1 MKNNNTFNRNSNLRT
16 NIPINID
23 DYINPIISYN
33 YINTNNSESN
43 CKYTQINIKKNNN
56 NIYKNDLK
64 LKEISKKLEKKNNNA
79 YINLNTDDYI
89 KNKYKYSYHK
99 SMNNF
104 NKNNKKNYSNN
115 DNNAMDNK
123 KKNQKSISYEQLNGN
138 NQINNA
144 HSLGKSKDKIYMK
157 SFNSTFNN
165 NNTINYN
172 EIKNY
177 SLNESSNSFKKFNK
191 KNKNQISKTHNL
203 NNKNSFKD
211 KNKIFL
217 MHNCTNKGSLINNK
231 IKKTNKNVNQCKTN
245 KNEINPDII
254 KNNNFTIG
262 KFIKDNDNNVYK
274 NNHYKISSSD
284 GIKNYFFVNN
294 RYKTKSKNDKQ
305 ANFGIDS
312 LEKIYDQNVEFKH
325 KKNMLT
331 LPND

>member
-1 MKNNNTFNRNSNLRT
+1 
-16 NIPINID
+16 
-23 DYINPIISYN
+23 
-33 YINTNNSESN
+33 
-43 CKYTQINIKKNNN
+43 
-56 NIYKNDLK
+56 
-64 LKEISKKLEKKNNNA
+64 
-79 YINLNTDDYI
+79 
-89 KNKYKYSYHK
+89 
-99 SMNNF
+99 
-104 NKNNKKNYSNN
+104 
-115 DNNAMDNK
+115 
-123 KKNQKSISYEQLNGN
+123 
-138 NQINNA
+138 
-144 HSLGKSKDKIYMK
+144 
-157 SFNSTFNN
+157 
-165 NNTINYN
+165 
-172 EIKNY
+172 
-177 SLNESSNSFKKFNK
+177 
-191 KNKNQISKTHNL
+191 
-203 NNKNSFKD
+203 
-211 KNKIFL
+211 

-274 NNHYKISSSD
+274 NNHYKIFSSD